1 MSRTTF
7 NSVTARYLLGL
18 SAFLLGVAHCS
29 NDFTVTLQGKGVWKL
44 SCHVKNG
51 RAELGKEDTKW
62 EVDLESPENETFK
75 NHRSKQKYLNKQVDF
90 STVRRIF
97 RTVTLKN
104 DKFESVETPQGF
116 SGTTMHINLQAG
128 AGANKILVDGV
139 KQTGNT
145 GLVFGLS
152 TGQTAFKIQKIS
164 GGLFTKYK
172 TLTLTFPH
180 RKAVTRAPPGAA
192 TLIGYQTKNSHPII
206 AKWWCDKC
214 NRDFMGNL
222 PAHNN
227 YKHEKSRVPKKCPK
241 CHQDDVI
248 DWDGKDRR
256 RRRRLAPLERLLDA
270 MQ

>member
-7 NSVTARYLLGL
+7 NSVTVRYLLGL
-18 SAFLLGVAHCS
+18 SAFLLGVAQAS
-29 NDFTVTLQGKGVWKL
+29 QGENELTVTLKGSGKWEL
-44 SCHVKNG
+44 SCYVSNSD
-51 RAELGKEDTKW
+51 ELREEDTKW
-62 EVDLESPENETFK
+62 AIDMVEWNKMYK
-75 NHRSKQKYLNKQVDF
+75 NTL
-90 STVRRIF
+90 VRFNGGKIT
-97 RTVTLKN
+97 RTITLKN
-104 DKFESVETPQGF
+104 DKFESVETPLGF
-116 SGTTMHINLQAG
+116 SGTTMRINLQGDAT
-128 AGANKILVDGV
+128 AKKISVNGENQ
-139 KQTGNT
+139 KGNT
-145 GLVFGLS
+145 DLVFELPE
-152 TGQTAFKIQKIS
+152 GQTEFKIQKKS
-164 GGLFTKYK
+164 GGFRTKYK
-172 TLTLTFPH
+172 TLTLTFP
-180 RKAVTRAPPGAA
+180 RRDSVTGAPSGAA
-192 TLIGYQTKNSHPII
+192 TTVGYQTKNSHPII